1 LLNSK
6 LLPGIVSTQGGGVHP
21 VLEAQRLST
30 FDYIASFCEQDSD
43 ES

>member
-1 LLNSK
+1 MQFASFYQELSVRK
-6 LLPGIVSTQGGGVHP
+6 GGGVHP
-21 VLEAQRLST
+21 VLEAQRLLT